1 MYNNN
6 KNYNII
12 IFLYI
17 ETVYFICNY
26 LVKHYLLKRINYR
39 LISHYH

>member
-1 MYNNN
+1 MVYVINNVIYNNN

-17 ETVYFICNY
+17 EIVYFICNY
-26 LVKHYLLKRINYR
+26 LYIKI
-39 LISHYH
+39 I